1 MKKEIDMKKILFCL
15 LALTTAFFFSCS
27 DISQDDGGHKSADG
41 GTYLVIRSA
50 SVKRTLRPSKDEN
63 DISFF
68 TNFLLKGSRIQDSK
82 GVKLNENEIEL
93 AKADSL
99 DDLTQQQIPIQTGK
113 WSLTLSAD
121 FNSITFSSSVE
132 KSIEESVNNSVSFE
146 LKAPESYGG
155 GLSVT
160 VNFSDSSQNVSSVK
174 VTLSAKD
181 SDSTFTTEEK
191 TFSDF
196 TFAENDEGKPSASI
210 TFNHDLAD
218 ENDRIPSGTYDLI
231 FEFIVEDY
239 GVIDPI
245 PYIVRIADGFTTKS
259 NQTIKLNETY
269 SITYNDG
276 DGELASGEKKALK
289 YSSKS
294 ESIVLPKMEKEGYA
308 FAGWYED
315 KNFTQPI
322 SQIEQGSRGDKNI
335 YAAYINSVTVSAN
348 GSANADIV
356 TGQPVDSINT
366 AVSKIKSYSGSD
378 VDWTIL
384 VDGVVPCVMT
394 LDLTTDYANS
404 LTFAGAHDGIHYD
417 EKNEGDD
424 YYDALDGGSVFA
436 ETQAGA
442 TIKGSIFTIY
452 DYCVPVIIRNL
463 KLTHGNSSRG
473 YGGAFDNMGT
483 VTLEDGAWLTDN
495 HTYYDGGAIMNTDN
509 ATLTIKAGVR
519 IDNNS
524 ASDSG
529 GAIRNAGTL
538 IIEGGEIMDN
548 TSGRAV
554 IQQEGTMIIKG
565 SPIFGEGQ
573 NIGLAAY
580 YPFTAYWVT
589 VDGELDSNIP
599 VITIAPGSFTD
610 YNGKV
615 ILKMAD
621 DSALTEEMLSKFV
634 VTQPTSGT
642 DRYEIDLEGKLAP
655 KKAATSGS
663 VTTDNRVLNISLN
676 TTQMYKN
683 TILRFSVTD
692 AWGNDVTD
700 TVTFDAELLYQGK
713 DVNTLAKEGTAYYT
727 VDGGSGTLTLIQDNP
742 LPKEGSYQLY
752 VTASRNLNGSD
763 STAVSSSQTFDIT
776 FINEIVTPDTQTALY
791 EYFSTDS
798 YSNSYS
804 YYLTDSS
811 KVENAALATS
821 SFEGNTTKTTFDVY
835 GYFYILSDESSN
847 PLLKSNNPIIAQQTE
862 GGVILSEINEELSE
876 GKPCNFTVDMANNK
890 AYAWSGN
897 YTNKTI
903 LYRYPNIF
911 TSGSASDCETIN
923 LTVNGFIANN
933 VVIYN
938 DIVYVIG
945 YDSTDP
951 YNCRILTY
959 DISDLTFTD
968 GTATV
973 SEASSTYD
981 LTTYFEDKM
990 TNQWQITDVYA
1001 LEGALYFLVYD
1012 SSLWNSSYSM
1022 DSAWKTAGGSIY
1034 ERGAIV
1040 KYLPPLNGATE
1051 SSIAYIG
1058 LKSNVAYANTDISQ
1072 LLFYESSYGLV
1083 HTTEDLTSPV
1093 VTIIGSKKVT
1103 DDSERLCNYYF
1114 PNIYGVSN
1122 SSEKYF
1128 AHPSKFIAV
1137 KPKKLVIADD
1147 GIAFYSDADG
1157 LSYKNADRVITVD
1170 LQDFVIESVQTSS
1183 AKFSEKVSG
1192 YFRTNYQ
1199 LRLSNIISD
1208 NGGYYDSD
1216 KTCYYYDGSGAS
1228 IVGKKLSEADLT
1240 LAFGSSDEQ

>member
-1 MKKEIDMKKILFCL
+1 MKKSFLSV
-15 LALTTAFFFSCS
+15 LAFFTFIFTFFSCS
-27 DISQDDGGHKSADG
+27 DGLNDYAKKTESADG
-41 GTYLVIRSA
+41 KTYLVVGSA
-50 SVKRTLRPSKDEN
+50 SMVQRTLKTKIDLDDLS
-63 DISFF
+63 SFV
-68 TNFLLKGSRIQDSK
+68 LKRSLDSDQEE
-82 GVKLNENEIEL
+82 VL
-93 AKADSL
+93 ASADSL
-99 DDLTQQQIPIQTGK
+99 EELKKEQIEIEVGL
-113 WSLTLSAD
+113 WDFTLSAQYTEPD
-121 FNSITFSSSVE
+121 SASTITFSGSTSEEIEAGKVNSISFALEAEDSFGGLSITVEFEIDKSV
-132 KSIEESVNNSVSFE
+132 SRIETLLTKLDTGAEIETKTIEADSFE
-146 LKAPESYGG
+146 LETG
-155 GLSVT
+155 T
-160 VNFSDSSQNVSSVK
+160 DSSGTASK
-174 VTLSAKD
+174 YAVTYSRNA
-181 SDSTFTTEEK
+181 
-191 TFSDF
+191 
-196 TFAENDEGKPSASI
+196 
-210 TFNHDLAD
+210 AD
-218 ENDRIPSGTYDLI
+218 ENERLEKGYYHLVLDFY
-231 FEFIVEDY
+231 
-239 GVIDPI
+239 
-245 PYIVRIADGFTTKS
+245 ADGLTE
-259 NQTIKLNETY
+259 KLNTLDYYIRVTGGLTTNYKQTVLLNEIYT
-269 SITYNDG
+269 ITYNDG
-276 DGELASGEKKALK
+276 DGELASGETKALK

-294 ESIVLPKMEKEGYA
+294 ESIVLPKMEKEGYV
-308 FAGWYED
+308 FMGWYED
-315 KNFTQPI
+315 ENFTQPI
-322 SQIEQGSRGDKNI
+322 SRIEQGSRGDKNI
-335 YAAYINSVTVSAN
+335 YAAYINSITVSAN

-384 VDGVVPCVMT
+384 VDGVVPCVTT
-394 LDLTTDYANS
+394 LSLTSEYANS
-404 LTFAGAHDGIHYD
+404 LTFAGVHDGVLRE
-417 EKNEGDD
+417 EKNEGEN

-452 DYCVPVIIRNL
+452 DYCVPITIKNL
-463 KLTHGNSSRG
+463 KITHGNSSRG
-473 YGGAFDNMGT
+473 YGGAFDTNGT
-483 VTLEDGAWLTDN
+483 VTLDDGTWITDN

-610 YNGKV
+610 YKGKV
-615 ILKMAD
+615 ILKTDD

-634 VTQPTSGT
+634 VTQPDSGT
-642 DRYEIDLEGKLAP
+642 AMYGTQWYIGTDGKLTQ
-655 KKAATSGS
+655 KTAATSGS

-676 TTQMYKN
+676 TTEMYKN

-692 AWGNDVTD
+692 AKGNDVTD

-727 VDGGSGTLTLIQDNP
+727 VDGSSGTLTLIQDNP

-752 VTASRNLNGSD
+752 VTASRNLNGAD
-763 STAVSSSQTFDIT
+763 SPAVTSSQTFDIT
-776 FINEIVTPDTQTALY
+776 FINEIVTPTTQAALY
-791 EYFSTDS
+791 EYFSIDS

-835 GYFYILSDESSN
+835 GYFYILSDESSD
-847 PLLKSNNPIIAQQTE
+847 PLLRSNNPIIAQQTE
-862 GGVILSEINEELSE
+862 GGVILSEINYELSE

-897 YTNKTI
+897 YTDKTI

-923 LTVNGFIANN
+923 LTFNGFIANN

-945 YDSTDP
+945 YDSASP
-951 YNCRILTY
+951 YTCRILTY
-959 DISDLTFTD
+959 DISNLTFTD
-968 GTATV
+968 GEATV
-973 SEASSTYD
+973 SAASSTYD

-990 TNQWQITDVYA
+990 TNQWQITDAYA

-1012 SSLWNSSYSM
+1012 SSIYSNNYSFS
-1022 DSAWKTAGGSIY
+1022 SAWSTAGGSIY

-1040 KYLPPLNGATE
+1040 KYLAPLNGATE
-1051 SSIAYIG
+1051 SIKLIG

-1072 LLFYESSYGLV
+1072 LLFYESSYGPV

-1093 VTIIGSKKVT
+1093 VTIIGSEKVNA
-1103 DDSERLCNYYF
+1103 DGERLCNYYF

-1157 LSYKNADRVITVD
+1157 FSYKNADRVITVD

-1199 LRLSNIISD
+1199 LRLSTIISD

-1216 KTCYYYDGSGAS
+1216 KTCYYYDGSAAS
-1228 IVGKKLSEADLT
+1228 IVEKKLSEADLT

>member
-1 MKKEIDMKKILFCL
+1 MKKILFCL

-50 SVKRTLRPSKDEN
+50 SVKRTLAPSKDEN

-82 GVKLNENEIEL
+82 GVVLNESEIEL

-121 FNSITFSSSVE
+121 FNSITFSSTVE
-132 KSIEESVNNSVSFE
+132 QLIEEGVNNSVSFD

-196 TFAENDEGKPSASI
+196 TFAENDEGKPSASV

-218 ENDRIPSGTYDLI
+218 DNDRIPSGTYDLI

-269 SITYNDG
+269 SITYNDNE
-276 DGELASGEKKALK
+276 GELASGEKKALK

-294 ESIVLPKMEKEGYA
+294 ESTVLPKMEKEGYA
-308 FAGWYED
+308 FAGWFED
-315 KNFTQPI
+315 ENFTQPI
-322 SQIEQGSRGDKNI
+322 YRIEQGSRGDKNI
-335 YAAYINSVTVSAN
+335 YAAYINSFTVSAN
-348 GSANADIV
+348 GSANADILKE
-356 TGQPVDSINT
+356 PVDSVESAI
-366 AVSKIKSYSGSD
+366 SKIEEFATPI
-378 VDWTIL
+378 DWTIL
-384 VDGVVPCVMT
+384 IDGVVPCVTT
-394 LDLTTDYANS
+394 LSLTSEYANS
-404 LTFAGAHDGIHYD
+404 LTFAGVHDGVLRE
-417 EKNEGDD
+417 EKNEGED

-452 DYCVPVIIRNL
+452 DYCVPITIKNL
-463 KLTHGNSSRG
+463 KITHGNSSRG
-473 YGGAFDNMGT
+473 YGGAFDTNGT
-483 VTLEDGAWLTDN
+483 VTLDDGTWITDN

-524 ASDSG
+524 ASGSG

-538 IIEGGEIMDN
+538 IIEGGEITDN
-548 TSGRAV
+548 TSGGAV

-580 YPFTAYWVT
+580 SPFTAYWVT

-610 YNGKV
+610 YNGIV

-634 VTQPTSGT
+634 VTQPDYGT
-642 DRYEIDLEGKLAP
+642 DRYEIDLEGKLVP

-713 DVNTLAKEGTAYYT
+713 DVNTFVTDSSYYT
-727 VDGGSGTLTLIQDNP
+727 VDTTGSLALNSEKL

-752 VTASRNLNGSD
+752 VKASQRLNEN
-763 STAVSSSQTFDIT
+763 TETLITSSQTFDVY
-776 FINEIVTPDTQTALY
+776 FINEIGTPTTQVALY
-791 EYFSTDS
+791 EYDS
-798 YSNSYS
+798 SSYS
-804 YYLTDSS
+804 YCLTDSS
-811 KVENAALATS
+811 KAEVASLVNS
-821 SFEGNTTKTTFDVY
+821 SFEGSTTKTTFDMY
-835 GYFYILSDESSN
+835 GYFYLLESN
-847 PLLKSNNPIIAQQTE
+847 GVLKSNNPAIPDGLT
-862 GGVILSEINEELSE
+862 LSDITYNLNH
-876 GKPCNFTVDMANNK
+876 GYTCDFTVDMANNK
-890 AYAWSGN
+890 AYAWDGGSTDAV
-897 YTNKTI
+897 YI
-903 LYRYPNIF
+903 HRYPKLCK
-911 TSGSASDCETIN
+911 SGSLENSEYFT
-923 LTVNGFIANN
+923 LTSSSFVARN

-938 DIVYVIG
+938 DIIYVIG
-945 YDSTDP
+945 NDSTSP
-951 YNCRILTY
+951 STRRILTY
-959 DISDLTFTD
+959 DISNLTINA
-968 GTATV
+968 GGETAVLAT
-973 SEASSTYD
+973 STYD
-981 LTTYFEDKM
+981 LTAYFEDKLSGS
-990 TNQWQITDVYA
+990 WQITDACA
-1001 LEGALYFLVYD
+1001 LEGALYFLVY
-1012 SSLWNSSYSM
+1012 NSSIYNNNSYNTS
-1022 DSAWKTAGGSIY
+1022 SAWSSAGENIY

-1040 KYLPPLNGATE
+1040 KYLAPLNGATE
-1051 SSIAYIG
+1051 SINYIG
-1058 LKSNVAYANTDISQ
+1058 LKSDLAYANTDISQ
-1072 LLFYESSYGLV
+1072 LLFYEYSYGPV
-1083 HTTEDLTSPV
+1083 HTTADLTSPV
-1093 VTIIGSKKVT
+1093 VTIIGSEKVT

-1170 LQDFVIESVQTSS
+1170 LQEFVIESVQTSS

-1192 YFRTNYQ
+1192 YFRSNSQ
-1199 LRLSNIISD
+1199 LRLINIISEND
-1208 NGGYYDSD
+1208 GYYYDSD
-1216 KTCYYYDGSGAS
+1216 KTCYYYDGSAES
-1228 IVGKKLSEADLT
+1228 IVGEKLSEANPL
-1240 LAFGSSDEQ
+1240 LAFGSSDE

>member
-1 MKKEIDMKKILFCL
+1 MKKSFLSV
-15 LALTTAFFFSCS
+15 LAIFTFIFAFFSCS
-27 DISQDDGGHKSADG
+27 DGLNDYAKKTDSADG
-41 GTYLVIRSA
+41 KTYLVVGSA
-50 SVKRTLRPSKDEN
+50 SMVQRTLKTKIDLDDLS
-63 DISFF
+63 SFV
-68 TNFLLKGSRIQDSK
+68 LKRS
-82 GVKLNENEIEL
+82 L
-93 AKADSL
+93 ASGQEEVLASADSL
-99 DDLTQQQIPIQTGK
+99 EELKKEQIEIEVGL
-113 WSLTLSAD
+113 WDFTLSAQYTEPD
-121 FNSITFSSSVE
+121 SASTITFSGSTSEEIEAGKVN
-132 KSIEESVNNSVSFE
+132 SISFALE
-146 LKAPESYGG
+146 AEDSFG
-155 GLSVT
+155 GLSITVEFEIDKSVSRIETFLTKVDTGAEIETKTIDADSFVLETGTDGSGTTSKYAVT
-160 VNFSDSSQNVSSVK
+160 YSRN
-174 VTLSAKD
+174 A
-181 SDSTFTTEEK
+181 
-191 TFSDF
+191 
-196 TFAENDEGKPSASI
+196 
-210 TFNHDLAD
+210 AD
-218 ENDRIPSGTYDLI
+218 ENERLEKGYYHLVLDFY
-231 FEFIVEDY
+231 
-239 GVIDPI
+239 
-245 PYIVRIADGFTTKS
+245 ADGLTEKLNTLDYYIRVTGGLTTNYK
-259 NQTIKLNETY
+259 QTVKLNETY

-276 DGELASGEKKALK
+276 DGKLASGETKALK

-294 ESIVLPKMEKEGYA
+294 ESIVLPKMEKEGYV
-308 FAGWYED
+308 FAGWFED
-315 KNFTQPI
+315 ENFTQPI

-356 TGQPVDSINT
+356 TGQPVDSVDS

-417 EKNEGDD
+417 EKNEGEN

-452 DYCVPVIIRNL
+452 DYCVPITIKNL
-463 KLTHGNSSRG
+463 KITHGNSSRG
-473 YGGAFDNMGT
+473 YGGAFDTNGT
-483 VTLEDGAWLTDN
+483 VTLDDGTWITDN

-621 DSALTEEMLSKFV
+621 DSALTEEMLSKFA

-727 VDGGSGTLTLIQDNP
+727 VDGSSGTLTLILDNP

-763 STAVSSSQTFDIT
+763 SPAVSSSQTFDVS
-776 FINEIVTPDTQTALY
+776 FINEIVTPDTQAALY

-798 YSNSYS
+798 YPNSYS

-835 GYFYILSDESSN
+835 GYFYILSDESSD
-847 PLLKSNNPIIAQQTE
+847 PLLRSNNPIIAQQTE
-862 GGVILSEINEELSE
+862 GGVILSEINYELSE

-911 TSGSASDCETIN
+911 TSGSASDYETIN
-923 LTVNGFIANN
+923 LTSNGFIARN

-945 YDSTDP
+945 YDSASSYT
-951 YNCRILTY
+951 CRILTY
-959 DISDLTFTD
+959 DISNLTFTD
-968 GTATV
+968 GEATV
-973 SEASSTYD
+973 TEASSTYD
-981 LTTYFEDKM
+981 LSAYFEDKM
-990 TNQWQITDVYA
+990 AAQWQITDAYA

-1012 SSLWNSSYSM
+1012 SSLYDSSYSM
-1022 DSAWKTAGGSIY
+1022 SSAWSSAGENIY

-1040 KYLPPLNGATE
+1040 KYLAPLNGEAE
-1051 SSIAYIG
+1051 INLIG

-1093 VTIIGSKKVT
+1093 VTIIGSEKVT
-1103 DDSERLCNYYF
+1103 TDSERLCNYYF
-1114 PNIYGVSN
+1114 PNIYGVTSV
-1122 SSEKYF
+1122 SEAYF

-1147 GIAFYSDADG
+1147 GIAFYSDTDG

-1208 NGGYYDSD
+1208 NNGYYDSD
-1216 KTCYYYDGSGAS
+1216 KTCYYYDGSAAS
-1228 IVGKKLSEADLT
+1228 IVGKNLSEADLT
-1240 LAFGSSDEQ
+1240 LAFGSSDE

>member
-82 GVKLNENEIEL
+82 GVELNESEIEL

-99 DDLTQQQIPIQTGK
+99 EELTKQQIPIQTGK

-269 SITYNDG
+269 SITYNDNE
-276 DGELASGEKKALK
+276 GELASGEKKALK

-294 ESIVLPKMEKEGYA
+294 ESIVLPKMEKDGYV
-308 FAGWYED
+308 FAGWFED
-315 KNFTQPI
+315 EKFTQPI

-366 AVSKIKSYSGSD
+366 AVSKIVEFGAPI
-378 VDWTIL
+378 DWTIF
-384 VDGVVPCVMT
+384 VDGKLECAQEIGQE
-394 LDLTTDYANS
+394 LTPSNAKS
-404 LTFAGAHDGIHYD
+404 LTIEGLHENTMPDSTSTSGTDGYTDIIVYKALSP
-417 EKNEGDD
+417 EIETENNENSAF
-424 YYDALDGGSVFA
+424 YI
-436 ETQAGA
+436 A
-442 TIKGSIFTIY
+442 TSA
-452 DYCVPVIIRNL
+452 PVIIKNIEITGADEAGMGGGICMA
-463 KLTHGNSSRG
+463 THLVN
-473 YGGAFDNMGT
+473 
-483 VTLEDGAWLTDN
+483 VTLE
-495 HTYYDGGAIMNTDN
+495 
-509 ATLTIKAGVR
+509 AGTW
-519 IDNNS
+519 ITGNS
-524 ASDSG
+524 ASMYG
-529 GAIRNAGTL
+529 GGVMINGTL
-538 IIEGGEIMDN
+538 TMKEGAVISDNRCEVEGGGVYIGSPSAKLYMEGGEISGNFAPAGSGVYVSNTASLTMSGTAYIASDN
-548 TSGRAV
+548 DVKLEVTDAGVLVGDLSENTHEIVATV
-554 IQQEGTMIIKG
+554 T
-565 SPIFGEGQ
+565 P
-573 NIGLAAY
+573 AAY
-580 YPFTAYWVT
+580 EVGNSVLSPAE
-589 VDGELDSNIP
+589 DLS
-599 VITIAPGSFTD
+599 
-610 YNGKV
+610 
-615 ILKMAD
+615 
-621 DSALTEEMLSKFV
+621 LTEEIISKFSIV
-634 VTQPTSGT
+634 QPTSGT

-676 TTQMYKN
+676 TTEMYKN

-727 VDGGSGTLTLIQDNP
+727 VDGSSGTLTLIQDNP

-752 VTASRNLNGSD
+752 VKASQRLNEN
-763 STAVSSSQTFDIT
+763 TETLITSSQTFDVS
-776 FINEIVTPDTQTALY
+776 FINEIVTPTTQAALY

-798 YSNSYS
+798 YPNSYS

-835 GYFYILSDESSN
+835 GYFYILSDESSD
-847 PLLKSNNPIIAQQTE
+847 PLLRSNNPIIAQQTE
-862 GGVILSEINEELSE
+862 GGVILSEINYELSE

-945 YDSTDP
+945 YDSTSDT
-951 YNCRILTY
+951 CRILTY

-968 GTATV
+968 GEATAT
-973 SEASSTYD
+973 EAISTYD
-981 LTTYFEDKM
+981 LSAYFTDKM
-990 TNQWQITDVYA
+990 TAQWQITDAYA

-1012 SSLWNSSYSM
+1012 SSLYDSSYSM
-1022 DSAWKTAGGSIY
+1022 SSAWSTAGGSIY

-1051 SSIAYIG
+1051 SIKYIG
-1058 LKSNVAYANTDISQ
+1058 LKSDLAYANTAISQ
-1072 LLFYESSYGLV
+1072 LLFYESSYGPV

-1093 VTIIGSKKVT
+1093 VTIIGSEKVNAN
-1103 DDSERLCNYYF
+1103 SERLCNYYF
-1114 PNIYGVSN
+1114 PNIYGVGN
-1122 SSEKYF
+1122 SSDEYF

-1192 YFRTNYQ
+1192 YFRTNSQ
-1199 LRLSNIISD
+1199 LRLRNIISD
-1208 NGGYYDSD
+1208 NDGYYDSD
-1216 KTCYYYDGSGAS
+1216 KTCYYYDGSAAS
-1228 IVGKKLSEADLT
+1228 IVGKNLSEADLT
-1240 LAFGSSDEQ
+1240 LAFGSSDE

>member
-1 MKKEIDMKKILFCL
+1 MKKSFLSV
-15 LALTTAFFFSCS
+15 LAFFTFIFTFFSCS
-27 DISQDDGGHKSADG
+27 DGLNDYAKKTESADG
-41 GTYLVIRSA
+41 KTYLVVGSA
-50 SVKRTLRPSKDEN
+50 SMVQRTLKTKIDLDDLS
-63 DISFF
+63 SFV
-68 TNFLLKGSRIQDSK
+68 LKRSLDSDQEE
-82 GVKLNENEIEL
+82 VL
-93 AKADSL
+93 ASADSL
-99 DDLTQQQIPIQTGK
+99 EELKKEQIEIEVGL
-113 WSLTLSAD
+113 WDFTLSAQYTEPD
-121 FNSITFSSSVE
+121 SASTITFSGSTSEEIEAGKVNSISFALEAEDSFGGLSITVEFEIDKSV
-132 KSIEESVNNSVSFE
+132 SRIETLLTKLDTGAEIETKTIEADSFE
-146 LKAPESYGG
+146 LETG
-155 GLSVT
+155 T
-160 VNFSDSSQNVSSVK
+160 DSSGTASK
-174 VTLSAKD
+174 YAVTYSRNA
-181 SDSTFTTEEK
+181 
-191 TFSDF
+191 
-196 TFAENDEGKPSASI
+196 
-210 TFNHDLAD
+210 AD
-218 ENDRIPSGTYDLI
+218 ENERLEKGYYHLVLDFY
-231 FEFIVEDY
+231 
-239 GVIDPI
+239 
-245 PYIVRIADGFTTKS
+245 ADGLTE
-259 NQTIKLNETY
+259 KLNTLDYYIRVTGGLTTNYKQTVLLNEIYT
-269 SITYNDG
+269 ITYNDG
-276 DGELASGEKKALK
+276 DGELASGETKALK

-294 ESIVLPKMEKEGYA
+294 ESIVLPKMEKDGYV
-308 FAGWYED
+308 FMGWYED
-315 KNFTQPI
+315 ENFTQPI
-322 SQIEQGSRGDKNI
+322 SRIEQGSRGDKNI
-335 YAAYINSVTVSAN
+335 YAAYINSITVSAN

-384 VDGVVPCVMT
+384 IDGVVPCVTT
-394 LDLTTDYANS
+394 LSLTSEYANS
-404 LTFAGAHDGIHYD
+404 LTFAGVHDGVLRE
-417 EKNEGDD
+417 EKNEGEN

-452 DYCVPVIIRNL
+452 DYCVPVTIKNL
-463 KLTHGNSSRG
+463 KITHGNSSRG
-473 YGGAFDNMGT
+473 YGGAFDTNGT
-483 VTLEDGAWLTDN
+483 VTLDDGTWITDN

-610 YNGKV
+610 YKGKV
-615 ILKMAD
+615 ILKTDD

-634 VTQPTSGT
+634 VTQPDSGT
-642 DRYEIDLEGKLAP
+642 AMYGTQWYIGTDGKLTQ
-655 KKAATSGS
+655 KTAATSGS

-676 TTQMYKN
+676 TTEMYKN

-692 AWGNDVTD
+692 AKGNDVTD

-727 VDGGSGTLTLIQDNP
+727 VDGSSGTLTLIQDNP

-763 STAVSSSQTFDIT
+763 SPAVSSSQTFDIT
-776 FINEIVTPDTQTALY
+776 FINEIVTPTTQAALY
-791 EYFSTDS
+791 EYFSIDS

-835 GYFYILSDESSN
+835 GYFYILSDESSD
-847 PLLKSNNPIIAQQTE
+847 PLLRSNNPIIAQQTE
-862 GGVILSEINEELSE
+862 GGVILSEINYELSE

-897 YTNKTI
+897 YTDKTI

-923 LTVNGFIANN
+923 LTFNGFIANN

-945 YDSTDP
+945 YDSASP
-951 YNCRILTY
+951 YTCRILTY
-959 DISDLTFTD
+959 DISNLTFTD
-968 GTATV
+968 GEATV
-973 SEASSTYD
+973 SAASSTYD

-990 TNQWQITDVYA
+990 TNQWQITDAYA

-1012 SSLWNSSYSM
+1012 SSIYSNNYSFS
-1022 DSAWKTAGGSIY
+1022 SAWSTAGGSIY

-1040 KYLPPLNGATE
+1040 KYLAPLNGATE
-1051 SSIAYIG
+1051 SIKLIG

-1072 LLFYESSYGLV
+1072 LLFYESSYGPV

-1093 VTIIGSKKVT
+1093 VTIIGSEKVNV
-1103 DDSERLCNYYF
+1103 DSERLCNYYF

-1157 LSYKNADRVITVD
+1157 FSYKNADRVITVD

-1199 LRLSNIISD
+1199 LRLSTIISD

-1216 KTCYYYDGSGAS
+1216 KTCYYYDGSAAS
-1228 IVGKKLSEADLT
+1228 IVEKKLSEADLT